1 MIIIA
6 IKCIQNSF
14 IESNMS
20 NSPTDRVHG
29 ELLREWRV
37 SQHWDVTRLA
47 IQSNLSVAQITE
59 LETGGCAHFYTPAI
73 KESAARKV
81 ARLLG
86 GDPALALRPLES
98 ASTWNEPVGIQVAT
112 PLIRPS
118 VTSTRSLSVFFRQPG
133 WIAAPI
139 LVVMAV
145 VTASGWLQQKW
156 QEGGAQQFW
165 REAYRSPGLPGAE
178 TTSAEPSPPA
188 TPGGI
193 LPAPVAQAPE
203 ADSVVPSLVQAA
215 RPSAVAETAPNKAV
229 ADALCRPVEPGAV
242 LAPSQPRKPGDRVH
256 IVAQKEGAVCVVD
269 ATGTSTLLAL
279 KTHETR
285 SVYGPAPWR
294 VHFELPEQAQLYFQ
308 GVRLRLPQNQ
318 VTNLALEES
327 QLSP

>member
-1 MIIIA
+1 
-6 IKCIQNSF
+6 
-14 IESNMS
+14 MS
-20 NSPTDRVHG
+20 NPPTDRVHG

-37 SQHWDVTRLA
+37 SQRWDVTRLA
-47 IQSNLSVAQITE
+47 IQSNLSVTQITE

-86 GDPALALRPLES
+86 GDPDLALRPLES

-118 VTSTRSLSVFFRQPG
+118 MISTRSLSVFYRQPG

-139 LVVMAV
+139 LMVMVV

-156 QEGGAQQFW
+156 QEGGAQQF
-165 REAYRSPGLPGAE
+165 
-178 TTSAEPSPPA
+178 
-188 TPGGI
+188 
-193 LPAPVAQAPE
+193 
-203 ADSVVPSLVQAA
+203 QAA
-215 RPSAVAETAPNKAV
+215 RPSAVAETDPNRAV

-256 IVAQKEGAVCVVD
+256 IVAPKEGAVCVVD
-269 ATGTSTLLAL
+269 A
-279 KTHETR
+279 
-285 SVYGPAPWR
+285 
-294 VHFELPEQAQLYFQ
+294 
-308 GVRLRLPQNQ
+308 PQNQ
-318 VTNLALEES
+318 VTNVALEES